1 MEIISVELTDYTIPN
16 SSPSW
21 WHRLLVL
28 FLKPGMD
35 FEVRCW
41 REETAAI
48 EAASRYGTISPKD
61 STEYEVSIK
70 GTATESMIEMLLKQP
85 DSRDPEILT
94 PFFTIN
100 LGQVFSSSHY
110 GKQNYFAKP
119 DQRIVLQLHEIFD
132 PLKDYFSI
140 VSYVRHEK

>member
-1 MEIISVELTDYTIPN
+1 MEIISVELSDYTIPN

-21 WHRLLVL
+21 WQRLLVL

-48 EAASRYGTISPKD
+48 EAASQYGTILPED

-70 GTATESMIEMLLKQP
+70 GTVTESMIEMLLKQP
-85 DSRDPEILT
+85 DSSDPDILS

-100 LGQVFSSSHY
+100 LVKVFSSSHY
-110 GKQNYFAKP
+110 GKENYFEKP
-119 DQRIVLQLHEIFD
+119 DQKIVLQLHEIFD

-140 VSYVRHEK
+140 VSYVR